1 MDVKAEIQST
11 NDYPQGTLTLQFYD
25 QDSLDVV
32 QRIEKILFD
41 LVSEC
46 KQRQGN
52 EYLFRKKKDS
62 MLYPYLLL
70 VHSVVRGDFDK
81 DHALTNTH
89 EESLLGDK

>member
-1 MDVKAEIQST
+1 MDVKAEIRST
-11 NDYPQGTLTLQFYD
+11 NDYPRGTLTLEFYE

-32 QRIEKILFD
+32 QRLEKILFD

-52 EYLFRKKKDS
+52 EYLFKKKTDS

-70 VHSVVRGDFDK
+70 VHSAVRGDFDK
-81 DHALTNTH
+81 DHSFNNTD
-89 EESLLGDK
+89 EKSLLGDK

>member
-1 MDVKAEIQST
+1 MNVKAEIRST
-11 NDYPQGTLTLQFYD
+11 EDYPRGTLTLEFYE

-52 EYLFRKKKDS
+52 EYLFKKKQDS

-81 DHALTNTH
+81 DHSFNGIDTEN
-89 EESLLGDK
+89 SLGDK

>member
-1 MDVKAEIQST
+1 MNVKAEIQST
-11 NDYPQGTLTLQFYD
+11 NDYPRGTLTLDFYE

-41 LVSEC
+41 FVAEC

-52 EYLFRKKKDS
+52 EYLFHKKTDS

-81 DHALTNTH
+81 DHSFNGMN